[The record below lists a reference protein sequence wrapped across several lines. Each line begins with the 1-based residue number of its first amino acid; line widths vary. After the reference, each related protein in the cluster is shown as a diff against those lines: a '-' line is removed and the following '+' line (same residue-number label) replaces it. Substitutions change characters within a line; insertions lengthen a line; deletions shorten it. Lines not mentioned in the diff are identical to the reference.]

1 MTHSLAWACNNLA
14 ALRGGLFT
22 GATMQFP
29 TLLFKQAGL
38 TSGDVAAL
46 CGVSRITGYRWLKGT
61 SRSGAEGVGVNV
73 FLQAKV
79 STVASRVGRAVA
91 SGDLPDA
98 QLAKLTAAQRVKTLR
113 SILNQYRKQK

>member
-1 MTHSLAWACNNLA
+1 
-14 ALRGGLFT
+14 
-22 GATMQFP
+22 MQFP

-61 SRSGAEGVGVNV
+61 SRSGADGVGVNV

-79 STVASRVGRAVA
+79 STVANKLKQAVDAGELPRA
-91 SGDLPDA
+91 DLTELPA
-98 QLAKLTAAQRVKTLR
+98 EKRVKTLR